1 MRRSLTMVFTAALM
15 AAPMVASAQGAPAA
29 DEQSR
34 SIKDGGVK
42 VAGWK
47 GMIDASEAKKG
58 LTIENAKIASE
69 GKDLRVTTGP
79 ASTYW
84 NEKSAGKGD
93 YSVMA
98 KFTEPKFQNLNDHPH
113 PYGLVIAGNDMGTE
127 NASYLYCAA
136 YGNGTFIVR
145 GFGPAAFQMNGRRG
159 GAAPSVNK
167 AAGKDQ
173 PVSQDITVA
182 VKGNTVS
189 CTINGA
195 EVWSAPKDSLV
206 MAGRLKSTD
215 GVWGVRSAHNT
226 DVIVSGL
233 MVMKP

>member
-58 LTIENAKIASE
+58 LTIENAKIASD

-84 NEKSAGKGD
+84 NDKNTGKGD

-127 NASYLYCAA
+127 NASYLYCSA

-145 GFGPAAFQMNGRRG
+145 GFGPAAFQMTRRYP
-159 GAAPSVNK
+159 AAPSVNK

-173 PVSQDITVA
+173 PVSQDIAMT

-195 EVWSAPKDSLV
+195 EVWTAPKDSLV

-215 GVWGVRSAHNT
+215 GAWGVRSGHNT
-226 DVIVSGL
+226 EVVVSGL